1 MGLGREGKQN
11 QRRRDADLRFLP
23 ISLPLRDEGKPTSRE
38 TRKCGSSPKSAHK
51 RTQPN
56 DPAGMLEK
64 LCSGYSSESALM
76 MRSESKEMFDK
87 EQRFQAN
94 IR

>member
-1 MGLGREGKQN
+1 MPSIRPLFKFTLLN
-11 QRRRDADLRFLP
+11 RRPKLNIQENLILSN
-23 ISLPLRDEGKPTSRE
+23 ISN
-38 TRKCGSSPKSAHK
+38 SSPKSAHK

-64 LCSGYSSESALM
+64 LCGGYSSVSPPI
-76 MRSESKEMFDK
+76 MRSESKEMFDMR
-87 EQRFQAN
+87 QGFQAN